1 MWSSR
6 HQAFTVTIVAI
17 RIVQKQENEPT
28 DTPSSSWQFLII
40 SLFSSDWRSS
50 PSVCLADLSISQS
63 RSMAPGYLL
72 CDDTII
78 ASLIVTFNTIS
89 LTIPDIIAR
98 VS

>member
-6 HQAFTVTIVAI
+6 HQAFTVTFVVIHTVH
-17 RIVQKQENEPT
+17 KQENEPT
-28 DTPSSSWQFLII
+28 GTPSSSWQFLII

-63 RSMAPGYLL
+63 RSMAPRYLL

-78 ASLIVTFNTIS
+78 SSLIVTFNAMSATF
-89 LTIPDIIAR
+89 PDII
-98 VS
+98 VHIS